1 MKLSLVKERRIYRI
15 MLNNLIL
22 VGRIVD
28 DVKMTIIDSGQKVA
42 NFTLAVQRPFKNEDD
57 EYDTDFF
64 PVQLWQGVADI
75 ARDYCTKGSTV
86 GVKGRLSAK
95 TIDVQGIKVKTLD
108 VIGERIAFINM
119 KREEETK

>member
-1 MKLSLVKERRIYRI
+1 V
-15 MLNNLIL
+15 LNNLIL

-28 DVKMTIIDSGQKVA
+28 DVKIATIESGQKVA
-42 NFTLAVQRPFKNEDD
+42 NFTLAVQRPFKD

-64 PVQLWQGVADI
+64 PIQLWQGVADI

-95 TIDVQGIKVKTLD
+95 TIEVQGIKIKTLD

-119 KREEETK
+119 KREDEIK

>member
-1 MKLSLVKERRIYRI
+1 

-28 DVKMTIIDSGQKVA
+28 DVKIATIESGQKVA
-42 NFTLAVQRPFKNEDD
+42 NFTLAVQRPFKNEED

-119 KREEETK
+119 KREDETK

>member
-1 MKLSLVKERRIYRI
+1 
-15 MLNNLIL
+15 

>member
-1 MKLSLVKERRIYRI
+1 

-64 PVQLWQGVADI
+64 PIQLWQGVAEI

-86 GVKGRLSAK
+86 GIKGRLSAK
-95 TIDVQGIKVKTLD
+95 TIDVQGLKIKTLD